1 MDKSALKNIK
11 LFLFDQDGTLY
22 LGNRLYPFT
31 IEMLETIKQNGAKY
45 MFVTNNSSKSVND
58 YIKKLAKLGIT
69 AEQLGL
75 KAGLLLC
82 CLFPLILLIAQLIM
96 NKRKKEC

>member
-31 IEMLETIKQNGAKY
+31 IEMLETIKAKGAKY

-58 YIKKLAKLGIT
+58 YIKKLEKLG
-69 AEQLGL
+69 
-75 KAGLLLC
+75 
-82 CLFPLILLIAQLIM
+82 
-96 NKRKKEC
+96 

>member
-31 IEMLETIKQNGAKY
+31 IEMLETIKAHGAKY
-45 MFVTNNSSKSVND
+45 MFVTNNSSKSVKV
-58 YIKKLAKLGIT
+58 YIEKLARLGIPAT
-69 AEQLGL
+69 EEDRYALENSDIISYYNLR
-75 KAGLLLC
+75 
-82 CLFPLILLIAQLIM
+82 I
-96 NKRKKEC
+96 RS

>member
-1 MDKSALKNIK
+1 MDKSVFKKIK

-31 IEMLETIKQNGAKY
+31 IEMLETIKANGAKY

-69 AEQLGL
+69 AEYESLL
-75 KAGLLLC
+75 KNSRLPLDFWAGL
-82 CLFPLILLIAQLIM
+82 
-96 NKRKKEC
+96 